1 MEQTEIAYPILDMS
15 ESGTKLKSR
24 SGALDLLRFIAVIIV
39 FFGHYTDT
47 FNYVYNIVPENLK
60 YLPFSKYA
68 SLAMLIF
75 FMVSGYVVTMT
86 SVNKGIKDFAIS
98 RLSRLYPLFWISCAV
113 AFIIPRLPFIQYHY
127 LPYSTVKEFLV
138 NLTMVPSVFGYV
150 MINPVF
156 HTLLIELLFY
166 IFIALII
173 IFKWWNKITNV
184 IAVMLALSLISLFS
198 EDIYLHVLLTPFL
211 GGMIFYLI
219 SVNFAGKLKL
229 YGLLSVNFFCAIM
242 SAKPLGLRLDQFH
255 HIAGDHNLPVMII
268 IFTLIYLVFLLI
280 AIKVF
285 SISSGRILK
294 MLGEI
299 AYPFYLF
306 HLYFLCFYHHFRNSI
321 QADILL
327 FGILFAAIGSSWLIN
342 WLIEKPLSTLAAKI
356 LYSATS
362 IIRRKSVGKTE
373 LIKAT

>member
-1 MEQTEIAYPILDMS
+1 
-15 ESGTKLKSR
+15 
-24 SGALDLLRFIAVIIV
+24 
-39 FFGHYTDT
+39 
-47 FNYVYNIVPENLK
+47 
-60 YLPFSKYA
+60 
-68 SLAMLIF
+68 
-75 FMVSGYVVTMT
+75 
-86 SVNKGIKDFAIS
+86 
-98 RLSRLYPLFWISCAV
+98 
-113 AFIIPRLPFIQYHY
+113 
-127 LPYSTVKEFLV
+127 
-138 NLTMVPSVFGYV
+138 MVPSVFGYV

-173 IFKWWNKITNV
+173 IFKWWNKIINV

-219 SVNFAGKLKL
+219 SVNYAGKLKL

-285 SISSGRILK
+285 TISSGRILK

-306 HLYFLCFYHHFRNSI
+306 HIYFLCFYHHFRNSI

-342 WLIEKPLSTLAAKI
+342 WLIEKPLSKLAAKA
-356 LYSATS
+356 LYAFTNM
-362 IIRRKSVGKTE
+362 IRRKSVDETA
-373 LIKAT
+373 LIKTT